1 MTSGETLVDRHDAL
15 LVDLD
20 GVVYRGPHAVGY
32 AIDALRAA
40 RGAGVS
46 LAFVTNNAARPPG
59 AVAEHLR
66 ELGLEVAD
74 SDVVTSAQAAA
85 REVAARVAPG
95 STVLAVGGPGVA
107 EALRAR
113 GFEVVERAERDPAA
127 VVMGFGPDVS
137 WRDLAEA
144 SYAVAGGALF
154 VATNTDTSIPT
165 ARGIA
170 PGNGTL
176 VGAVAMAT
184 GCVPLVAG
192 KPFAP
197 LVVESVERVHAQRP
211 LVVGDRLDTDIA
223 AGARS
228 GIPSLLV
235 MTGVTDVAAVLDAEP
250 GERPTYL
257 AADLRGLSAAA
268 AAVPVVS
275 PGAASGRTPDDGLTA
290 LRHACAR
297 SWASSD
303 AGEVP
308 PVGREER
315 SRLAAAV
322 ASALL

>member
-1 MTSGETLVDRHDAL
+1 MTSGDTLVDRHDAL

-74 SDVVTSAQAAA
+74 SDVVTSAEAAA

-223 AGARS
+223 AGVRN

-257 AADLRGLSAAA
+257 AADLRGLSAVA

-275 PGAASGRTPDDGLTA
+275 LGAASGRAHDDGLTA